1 MMTLEE
7 RLIAMEQRLNALEQE
22 NRELKA
28 AAAPRPTRS
37 GPRPVPPMDKPVTK
51 DPEKIRELI
60 ERELTPHQRMK
71 IKELAIDT
79 MRYGYDQAMVMH
91 GRSLPK
97 RGRRAAH

>member
-1 MMTLEE
+1 MTLEQ
-7 RLIAMEQRLNALEQE
+7 RLIAMEERLASLEQE

-28 AAAPRPTRS
+28 SASSRRRA
-37 GPRPVPPMDKPVTK
+37 VPPVTKSVTK

-60 ERELTPHQRMK
+60 ERELTPHARMK

-97 RGRRAAH
+97 RGRRAAR

>member
-1 MMTLEE
+1 MSLEQ
-7 RLIAMEQRLNALEQE
+7 RLIAMEQRLAALELE

-28 AAAPRPTRS
+28 AASTRPRR
-37 GPRPVPPMDKPVTK
+37 VPPVDKPVTK

-60 ERELTPHQRMK
+60 ERELTPHARMK

-97 RGRRAAH
+97 RGRRAAR